1 MSKNS
6 KINSEIESKIDNI
19 KRYLDSKDL
28 DYYDIRIY
36 DSNATNIIIDNVEI
50 KNINEQN
57 TLGVGIR
64 IYKNKKLG
72 FCSSN
77 NLDNYKKII
86 DDTIASVKK
95 STEKTEL
102 KNFAENKDKV
112 FFKYKEFENKST
124 EKKTKELLKINKNF
138 LNQKDKDISIL
149 KSDLIYNEFVRKSYF
164 VNPYSY
170 IFQERPYVVMYSKLT
185 AKRNQEIETNLN
197 RVGNIGG
204 LELFD
209 NTEKMKMITENKE
222 TIKELLYSKACP
234 NITTDSIITPDISD
248 LLSHEA
254 IGHACEGDI
263 AITNKSSVLK
273 KDLVL
278 TKKDITVVDDPTKKL
293 FGYFKYDDEGI
304 KARKVEIVKNGKVN
318 EFMTDIKSSTIIGEK
333 SNGSARADSY
343 SSDPIV
349 RMSNTSFKAGDHK
362 YSEMIHN
369 FSGFVLKGFSG
380 GQVDPN
386 VGTFMFG
393 IKQAYKYEKGKIIE
407 KYKQAS
413 ISGNILTYLN
423 NIKEISKTTDDSG
436 FGFCGKD
443 GQTAFVGT
451 DSPYMKLNKILVGGT
466 KHE

>member
-1 MSKNS
+1 MSKNN
-6 KINSEIESKIDNI
+6 KINTEIESKLDNI
-19 KRYLDSKDL
+19 KRYLNSKNL
-28 DYYDIRIY
+28 DYYDIRVY
-36 DSNATNIIIDNVEI
+36 DTKATNITVDNKEV
-50 KNINEQN
+50 KSINEQDN
-57 TLGVGIR
+57 LGVGIR
-64 IYKNKKLG
+64 IYQNKKLG

-86 DDTIASVKK
+86 DDAIIGIKK

-112 FFKYKEFENKST
+112 FFKYKEFEEKST
-124 EKKTKELLKINKNF
+124 ERKTKELLKLNNEF
-138 LNQKDKDISIL
+138 LNEKDKDISIL
-149 KSDLIYNEFVRKSYF
+149 KSDIIYNEYIRKSYF

-170 IFQERPYVVMYSKLT
+170 IFQERPYVIMYSMLT

-197 RVGNIGG
+197 RIGNIGG

-209 NTEKMKMITENKE
+209 INKKREMIYENKE
-222 TIKELLYSKACP
+222 TIKELLYSKSCP
-234 NITTDSIITPDISD
+234 SITTNAIIAPDISD

-254 IGHACEGDI
+254 IGHASEGDI

-273 KDLVL
+273 KDLIL
-278 TKKDITVVDDPTKKL
+278 TKKDITIVDDPTRKL

-318 EFMTDIKSSTIIGEK
+318 EFMTDIKSATIIGEK

-343 SSDPIV
+343 SSFPIV
-349 RMSNTSFKAGDHK
+349 RMSNTSFKAGDHN
-362 YSEMIHN
+362 YNEMIKN
-369 FSGFVLKGFSG
+369 FNGFVLKGFSG
-380 GQVDPN
+380 GEVEPN

-393 IKQAYKYEKGKIIE
+393 IKQAYKYEKGKIVE

-451 DSPYMKLNKILVGGT
+451 DSPYIKLNNILVGGT